1 VKPRRAAVASALLP
15 LAILA
20 LACGS
25 GSTPATATKTL
36 PTPGATAGATTRS
49 ATVAA
54 TPPGTASAARP
65 SSTPAAASAPARL
78 GGPGTLLLVNQQGIF
93 EFQIGSA
100 TTKQIIAPSPDG
112 AYLMDPALSADAST
126 LAYISQPPPKVQGKQ
141 YDAGSDLWAA
151 ARDGSNP
158 HAVFTHDTP
167 NQLVRFPKWQ
177 DAGHVLAIV
186 QEFSLQNGAT
196 KIEYWLER
204 VDVATGER
212 TKVLKDVLAF
222 DISPDGKRVVY
233 AKLAPQTGE
242 TLMLAGLAG
251 GPATTLAGVDQN
263 LAPFNF
269 PAYSHDGAT
278 IAFASADQTGA
289 RAGPPGVTFAS
300 FPAATRLLDGLP
312 EDIWT
317 ISAAGG
323 TAVRVAD
330 LKEDVP
336 SLTWSGDDQHLYV
349 FGSVALYD
357 VNLKSGAVN
366 RIGEGAYHGQVI
378 WAP

>member
-1 VKPRRAAVASALLP
+1 MKPRRAAVASALLA
-15 LAILA
+15 LAALA

-25 GSTPATATKTL
+25 GSAPTTKTL
-36 PTPGATAGATTRS
+36 PTPGAASTTGAATRPATSAATRS
-49 ATVAA
+49 APATSAA
-54 TPPGTASAARP
+54 TPARP
-65 SSTPAAASAPARL
+65 GR
-78 GGPGTLLLVNQQGIF
+78 PGTLLQVSQPGVF
-93 EFQIGSA
+93 EYQIGSA
-100 TTKQIIAPSPDG
+100 TTKQIITPSPEG

-126 LAYISQPPPKVQGKQ
+126 LAYVSQPPPKVQGKQ
-141 YDAGSDLWAA
+141 YDAGSDLWLAN
-151 ARDGSNP
+151 RDGSNP

-186 QEFSLQNGAT
+186 QEFTLQNGAT
-196 KIEYWLER
+196 SIEYWLER
-204 VDVATGER
+204 IDVATGAR

-222 DISPDGKRVVY
+222 GIAPDGKHVVY
-233 AKLAPQTGE
+233 AQLAPQTGE
-242 TLMLAGLAG
+242 TLMIADLAG
-251 GPATTLAGVDQN
+251 GAATTLVGVDQN

-269 PAYSHDGAT
+269 PTYSHDGAT

-289 RAGPPGVTFAS
+289 RAAPPGVTFAS
-300 FPAATRLLDGLP
+300 FAPAARLLDGLP

-317 ISAAGG
+317 VSAAGG
-323 TAVRVAD
+323 APVRVAD
-330 LKEDVP
+330 IKEDVP

-349 FGSVALYD
+349 YGSVALYD

-366 RIGEGAYHGQVI
+366 HIGEGAYHGQVI